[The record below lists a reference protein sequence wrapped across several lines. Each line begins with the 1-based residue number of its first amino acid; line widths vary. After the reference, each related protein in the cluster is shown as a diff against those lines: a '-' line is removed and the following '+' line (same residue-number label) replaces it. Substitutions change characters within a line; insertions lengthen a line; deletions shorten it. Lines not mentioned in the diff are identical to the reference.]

1 MSWGPDFRI
10 ENIYNFYMRELTLNK
25 TLPAPGDEMPRHF
38 SPSSLSFRSR
48 VVRAVAAWPVPTLVP
63 FARFRVLK
71 IWVVVVLCINILSV
85 EPLDIIW
92 LLVEI
97 SFLRED
103 PVRPVR

>member
-71 IWVVVVLCINILSV
+71 IWVV
-85 EPLDIIW
+85 
-92 LLVEI
+92 LV
-97 SFLRED
+97 
-103 PVRPVR
+103 